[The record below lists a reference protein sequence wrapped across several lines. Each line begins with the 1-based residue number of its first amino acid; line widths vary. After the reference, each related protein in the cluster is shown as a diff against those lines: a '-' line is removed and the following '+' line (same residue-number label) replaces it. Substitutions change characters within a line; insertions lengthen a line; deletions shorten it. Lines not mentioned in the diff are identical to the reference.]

1 LVPLSAL
8 PLSGEPSP
16 SRRFASTV
24 TGFPTT
30 RAAHEVRGGEAGG
43 TAPAKALLLLP
54 TDSELRR
61 RVAWEYVLG
70 VVVAVGRLDAA
81 IVIADHDPSC
91 RIQAKEYRSAG
102 STCGDGAGRALSTH
116 REVAASGGRAG
127 RGRGVDGA
135 AVGGCT
141 ERQACGHRHRA
152 GLRAHSMVPRP
163 VWEVPG
169 EMARGRGRGRGLP
182 PPSHTPPQPP
192 DAAAEEEDTP
202 LDGAF
207 LDTLSKHYLAE
218 SDGADVLEGLAR
230 VQQSLNSNT
239 CLICLDPIP
248 GAAPIW
254 SCSAG
259 CHDTFHLMCI
269 QSWAKSEADRNA
281 YRKV

>member
-1 LVPLSAL
+1 MPPSSSPTIRPAAYKPRSTGQRARHVATGLEELSPRTARW
-8 PLSGEPSP
+8 
-16 SRRFASTV
+16 RRAV
-24 TGFPTT
+24 
-30 RAAHEVRGGEAGG
+30 EERGGDVGLTEQR
-43 TAPAKALLLLP
+43 L
-54 TDSELRR
+54 
-61 RVAWEYVLG
+61 VA
-70 VVVAVGRLDAA
+70 A
-81 IVIADHDPSC
+81 
-91 RIQAKEYRSAG
+91 RSAR
-102 STCGDGAGRALSTH
+102 RADIDIA
-116 REVAASGGRAG
+116 RV
-127 RGRGVDGA
+127 
-135 AVGGCT
+135 C
-141 ERQACGHRHRA
+141 
-152 GLRAHSMVPRP
+152 LRAHSMVPRP